1 MKNKSKD
8 IQNEINNII
17 ELVLYLDKNISN
29 LNEKEKELKLSE
41 NSKDII
47 KEITESKKATN
58 YFCND
63 EKIKKTRNSIGI
75 ISSMLSKNKFHNMD
89 FSKMVNPISF
99 NQGSLQL
106 NSFYYGAEGEFYFIK
121 KIIKSKILEIVK
133 SCFEHKFNQNEKEK
147 INKKTRNRN
156 NSLENKNG
164 FILIS
169 YNNLQK
175 AKIRSKY
182 FNSFFNNNISN
193 INNNYS
199 ILSMKNFF
207 LNYKTSNSN
216 FFDSKNSSYINI
228 FDNSKNINN
237 SNYNNNYNLFKSNS
251 CINLMDNPL
260 NKNTSLTNNKFT
272 SANLKFSTINNSIVN
287 RNKSN
292 KTYKKR
298 NIILLNKKKVNE
310 VEKSFMPLLNIH
322 DFKYKSEVR
331 FKPKKIPSFSSEIME
346 LIHYNTKNNIKAKA
360 EEEFLNE
367 CLRETYRSLRKINN
381 FGSSKCFVDYS
392 KNNIHRDNNDVSRKM
407 YELPS
412 KEKKYFYGFEYK
424 NIFRYSF
431 DGNFKRI
438 KK

>member
-75 ISSMLSKNKFHNMD
+75 INSMLSKNKFNNMN

-99 NQGSLQL
+99 NQSSLQL

-193 INNNYS
+193 SNNNYN
-199 ILSMKNFF
+199 IQSMKNYF

-292 KTYKKR
+292 KT
-298 NIILLNKKKVNE
+298 
-310 VEKSFMPLLNIH
+310 
-322 DFKYKSEVR
+322 
-331 FKPKKIPSFSSEIME
+331 
-346 LIHYNTKNNIKAKA
+346 
-360 EEEFLNE
+360 
-367 CLRETYRSLRKINN
+367 
-381 FGSSKCFVDYS
+381 
-392 KNNIHRDNNDVSRKM
+392 
-407 YELPS
+407 
-412 KEKKYFYGFEYK
+412 
-424 NIFRYSF
+424 
-431 DGNFKRI
+431 
-438 KK
+438 